1 VNIVVRDVRVQ
12 GDGAAHEIAGV
23 LARVDALG
31 YDVIVIARGGG
42 SLEDLAPFYNEELVR
57 AVYNLKTPVISAVGH
72 ETDFSLCD
80 FAADMRAPTP
90 TAAGELVAYDYYGMV
105 DGLKD
110 DMRRLTSYVKRAY
123 RNASAKARLTF
134 GAFRGAANTFYAGRI
149 RRVERALHA
158 AKTNIERRFDG
169 ASSRA
174 ERAVDALDRLSPL
187 KTLKRGYFRL
197 QSAKNTVNKVADLNV
212 GDVVTV
218 TGGDG
223 AIEAKVLDIKL
234 FGEVKE

>member
-1 VNIVVRDVRVQ
+1 VVIQR
-12 GDGAAHEIAGV
+12 
-23 LARVDALG
+23 
-31 YDVIVIARGGG
+31 
-42 SLEDLAPFYNEELVR
+42 P
-57 AVYNLKTPVISAVGH
+57 
-72 ETDFSLCD
+72 
-80 FAADMRAPTP
+80 
-90 TAAGELVAYDYYGMV
+90 
-105 DGLKD
+105 
-110 DMRRLTSYVKRAY
+110 
-123 RNASAKARLTF
+123 
-134 GAFRGAANTFYAGRI
+134 
-149 RRVERALHA
+149 LHA